1 MTPGGNDV
9 LVLHSIPQLSAHAL
23 PAYLA
28 MTAGIAIVLIVMR
41 ATRGVFLEVDCRY
54 DVRRTRWFAP
64 LRRARPETDLATN
77 VARGKTGGGQKH
89 CRHGDP
95 QRRST
100 PGHETPSGACN
111 GTWQGNLD
119 DSKIR
124 RIQPA
129 GRVVAN
135 DARPRSRPK
144 NAPAGSGRHGLN
156 LGVMQS
162 RAASDGATHR
172 RAAAGPTMGRQRD
185 ES

>member
-77 VARGKTGGGQKH
+77 VARQ
-89 CRHGDP
+89 D
-95 QRRST
+95 RRWT
-100 PGHETPSGACN
+100 EALPP
-111 GTWQGNLD
+111 
-119 DSKIR
+119 R
-124 RIQPA
+124 RP
-129 GRVVAN
+129 
-135 DARPRSRPK
+135 
-144 NAPAGSGRHGLN
+144 
-156 LGVMQS
+156 
-162 RAASDGATHR
+162 
-172 RAAAGPTMGRQRD
+172 AAAVDTRP
-185 ES
+185 